1 MIYLLERLFSRS
13 FVLYGLVV
21 AIWRSEYYRAKKS
34 SPMNCVFT
42 GFVTLQRGQIFSII
56 TNALNVRFKSDALC
70 KMGSF

>member
-56 TNALNVRFKSDALC
+56 TNALNVLFVSDVIFCRGRF
-70 KMGSF
+70 